1 MRMRKRD
8 YMGSVIYLI
17 LLDIKRP
24 FRKIF
29 GYCDYCKRYFSY
41 PQKRH
46 MNTMYENEESNYC
59 TCCEECFD
67 HIEEYWSECWK
78 EYNNSRGC

>member
-1 MRMRKRD
+1 MHMRKRD
-8 YMGSVIYLI
+8 YIGSVIYLI

-29 GYCDYCKRYFSY
+29 GYCDYCKRYFIY
-41 PQKRH
+41 PKRKH

-59 TCCEECFD
+59 VCCEECFD
-67 HIEEYWSECWK
+67 KIEEYWAE
-78 EYNNSRGC
+78 